1 MLEGPG
7 PVGMSWC
14 RRPPGLRVAVVAT
27 IAVSLLPGL
36 LAAGVITAGSGSATF
51 DRRVQEA
58 LATLARSEDSAIRQL
73 HAAVVAAPAT
83 IRIRPINDDRAT
95 WGTAGDRNRGHTEPA
110 DARPKNE
117 GRTRPANA
125 IIYVPPSAVQP
136 GSASWRSGMFVHEL
150 VHALDLAYG
159 RYNRDST
166 VRERRAVFL
175 QNVWRARLGH
185 SLRASYHGRFATV
198 DYQDATRR
206 GTVTELT
213 RYIFTRPDLPPPP
226 SAPHPGTRG

>member
-1 MLEGPG
+1 
-7 PVGMSWC
+7 MSWRR
-14 RRPPGLRVAVVAT
+14 RRPCRPGLRVAVLAT

-36 LAAGVITAGSGSATF
+36 LAAGVITGGSGSATF

-58 LATLARSEDSAIRQL
+58 LGILARSEDAAIRQL

-83 IRIRPINDDRAT
+83 IKVRPITDDRAT
-95 WGTAGDRNRGHTEPA
+95 WASDGNRHRGHTEPA
-110 DARPKNE
+110 DKRPKSE
-117 GRTRPANA
+117 GRTRPTNA
-125 IIYVPPSAVQP
+125 IIYVPPNAVEP
-136 GSASWRSGMFVHEL
+136 GSVPWRSGMFVHEL

-175 QNVWRARLGH
+175 QNVFRVRLGH
-185 SLRASYHGRFATV
+185 TLRASYHGRFATV

-206 GTVTELT
+206 GTVAELT
-213 RYIFTRPDLPPPP
+213 RYIFTRSDFPPP
-226 SAPHPGTRG
+226 SSAPHLDTGEKND